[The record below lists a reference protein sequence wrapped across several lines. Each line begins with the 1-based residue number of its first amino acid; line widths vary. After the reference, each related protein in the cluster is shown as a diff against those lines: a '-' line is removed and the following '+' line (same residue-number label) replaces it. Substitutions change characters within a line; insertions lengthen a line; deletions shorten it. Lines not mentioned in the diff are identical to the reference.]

1 MVFCVH
7 NIEAGALV
15 EHPEPSS
22 ALGEIIRERRQELEM
37 SQEAVALAADTDQA
51 RISRIETRGESPS
64 AALFRKIARG
74 LGWTGAELMRRL
86 EEREQ
91 KQGPGGGSSPS
102 DG

>member
-1 MVFCVH
+1 M
-7 NIEAGALV
+7 

-22 ALGEIIRERRQELEM
+22 ALGEIIRARRQELEM

-64 AALFRKIARG
+64 TELLQRIARG
-74 LGWTGAELMRRL
+74 LGWTGTELMRRL

-91 KQGPGGGSSPS
+91 KKGLGGGSSPS
-102 DG
+102 SS

>member
-1 MVFCVH
+1 M
-7 NIEAGALV
+7 

-22 ALGEIIRERRQELEM
+22 ALGEIIRARRQELEM

-64 AALFRKIARG
+64 EVLFRKIARG

-91 KQGPGGGSSPS
+91 MKGLGGDSSPS
-102 DG
+102 NG